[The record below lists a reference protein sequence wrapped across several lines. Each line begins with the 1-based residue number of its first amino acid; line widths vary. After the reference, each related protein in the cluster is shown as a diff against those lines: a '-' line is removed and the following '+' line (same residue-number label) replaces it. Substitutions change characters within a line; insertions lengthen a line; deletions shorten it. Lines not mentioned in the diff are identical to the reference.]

1 MQVVCLAY
9 RHTENIALRT
19 GVCKIIAQQATVKT
33 VCLSALNVKKKAH
46 SGHCTVLK
54 RSLDEQLFCIRQL
67 SSGFF
72 KGVQEEL

>member
-33 VCLSALNVKKKAH
+33 VCLSALQVTACSKRSKKAH

-54 RSLDEQLFCIRQL
+54 RSLDEQL
-67 SSGFF
+67 
-72 KGVQEEL
+72 